1 VSMHRVDHLR
11 WALPFPRTGS
21 ALSAWVDCKEQAACS
36 QRGQGLFA
44 LRFRLGRRQESR
56 LWPSRSCAP
65 SNAFAAVA
73 TTEIASDNLPIIS
86 PTSGFNRDTLLAFA
100 RIRR

>member
-1 VSMHRVDHLR
+1 MSMHRVDHLR

-44 LRFRLGRRQESR
+44 LRFRLRRRQQSR
-56 LWPSRSCAP
+56 LWPAGTVSGLEES
-65 SNAFAAVA
+65 AAG
-73 TTEIASDNLPIIS
+73 DFLPIGLG
-86 PTSGFNRDTLLAFA
+86 PVTLLT
-100 RIRR
+100 

>member
-1 VSMHRVDHLR
+1 MSMHRVDHLR

-44 LRFRLGRRQESR
+44 LRFRLRRRQESR
-56 LWPSRSCAP
+56 RWAAGTVSGLEESAAGDFLSIGLGQQTAISHPHDPAP
-65 SNAFAAVA
+65 
-73 TTEIASDNLPIIS
+73 
-86 PTSGFNRDTLLAFA
+86 R
-100 RIRR
+100 